1 MPNQENLQ
9 LFEDQLIRTAWNE
22 KEEEWYFSIVDMVG
36 VLTSQPD
43 VRHAAKYW
51 SVLKTCLK
59 KEGSQLPTNCSQL
72 KLKAAD
78 PRIPGP

>member
-9 LFEDQLIRTAWNE
+9 LFEDQPIRTTWNV
-22 KEEEWYFSIVDMVG
+22 EEEWYFSTVDVVG

-51 SVLKTCLK
+51 SVLKHVLRKKAVSCL
-59 KEGSQLPTNCSQL
+59 QIVVN
-72 KLKAAD
+72 
-78 PRIPGP
+78 